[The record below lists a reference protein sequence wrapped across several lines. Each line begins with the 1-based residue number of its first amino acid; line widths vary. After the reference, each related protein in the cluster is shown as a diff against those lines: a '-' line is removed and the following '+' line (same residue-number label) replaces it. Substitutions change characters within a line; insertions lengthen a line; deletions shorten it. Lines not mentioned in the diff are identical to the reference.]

1 MFSVPGV
8 VLAQSL
14 GSLLSGVRREV
25 EEERARARELEMAVQ
40 DKEEMVRIVEKK
52 SNALVSHVSSV
63 NVVELH

>member
-14 GSLLSGVRREV
+14 SSLLSEVRREV
-25 EEERARARELEMAVQ
+25 EEERVRARELEMAAQ

-52 SNALVSHVSSV
+52 SNALVGHSSSV
-63 NVVELH
+63 NVVEFH